1 LFNFNLSTTKEY
13 SRQLMNAVVVN
24 KLLKCDLYDSIYKK
38 KGQIINYGI
47 FDVGNTKP
55 FTRLYNYP
63 ENFTEQLLLNSCFS
77 FFVKKAE
84 LFKTADNAFVIYP
97 VENHTQKIF
106 KRIKD
111 KIKQNKSLLYVHFLM
126 PHGPF
131 VYNPEFKLRKGN
143 TTNYIAYWNFTNK
156 KLTKMLNDLT
166 KQNKYRIIITGDH
179 GYRSDKR
186 MNPNNTFTAFWGFN
200 EEAIYQIRSVQDL
213 GSLINGY
220 IF

>member
-1 LFNFNLSTTKEY
+1 
-13 SRQLMNAVVVN
+13 
-24 KLLKCDLYDSIYKK
+24 LLKCDLYDSIYKK

-63 ENFTEQLLLNSCFS
+63 ENFIEQLLLNSCYS

-84 LFKTADNAFVIYP
+84 LLNTLKNGIDSYP
-97 VENHTQKIF
+97 SENHARKIF

-111 KIKQNKSLLYVHFLM
+111 KIKEEKSLLYIHFLM
-126 PHGPF
+126 PHGPL

-143 TTNYIAYWNFTNK
+143 TTNYIAFWNFTNT
-156 KLTKMLNDLT
+156 KLKVILNNLI

-179 GYRSDKR
+179 GYRFDKK
-186 MNPNNTFTAFWGFN
+186 MNPHNTFTAFFGFDTKD
-200 EEAIYQIRSVQDL
+200 IDKMKSVQDL

-220 IF
+220 IFN